1 MIVSIVEVQH
11 KRSMIWSAVATCKS
25 EMIRKTGMVLSAQLV
40 ASLLKQLE
48 LGHRIRSIKF
58 RLDNTAAAVAAAA
71 VVSCSC
77 LNS

>member
-1 MIVSIVEVQH
+1 MIVSIVEIQH
-11 KRSMIWSAVATCKS
+11 ERGMIWSGVATCKS
-25 EMIRKTGMVLSAQLV
+25 EMIRKTGMVFSTQLV

-58 RLDNTAAAVAAAA
+58 RLDNTVAAIAAA